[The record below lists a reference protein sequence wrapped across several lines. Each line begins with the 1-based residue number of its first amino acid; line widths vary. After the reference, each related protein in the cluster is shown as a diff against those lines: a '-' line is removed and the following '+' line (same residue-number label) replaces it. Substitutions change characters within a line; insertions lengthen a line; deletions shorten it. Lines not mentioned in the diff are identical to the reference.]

1 MMIQLNQFKTSLKL
15 ERKAVLSL
23 LIFPLF
29 VCLQSRKTK
38 NCKQILTSD
47 TYEPYTCYTKNS
59 HVSFITLFF
68 YLSRDKMREIAANC
82 YYGCQTVCRLLLAY
96 RLSLVKRN
104 PVLSIRASLA
114 CQEIDYEEK
123 TVWSDVQVVE
133 ILCLVLWTNFNFSSL
148 SGQCWLML
156 A

>member
-38 NCKQILTSD
+38 NCKQTLTSD

-68 YLSRDKMREIAANC
+68 YYLLRDKIRELTATMVIKQFVGYYQHIGYHQLKETQFYLLEPRQPVRKLTMRRKLFGQMFKSWRFFVWF
-82 YYGCQTVCRLLLAY
+82 YGPILTFR
-96 RLSLVKRN
+96 
-104 PVLSIRASLA
+104 
-114 CQEIDYEEK
+114 
-123 TVWSDVQVVE
+123 
-133 ILCLVLWTNFNFSSL
+133 LCLANV
-148 SGQCWLML
+148 G
-156 A
+156 